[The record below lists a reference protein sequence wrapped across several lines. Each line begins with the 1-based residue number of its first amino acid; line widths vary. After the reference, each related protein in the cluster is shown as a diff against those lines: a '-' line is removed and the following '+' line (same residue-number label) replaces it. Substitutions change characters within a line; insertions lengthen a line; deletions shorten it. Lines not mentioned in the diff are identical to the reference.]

1 MPTNSNNRNNRNNR
15 NNQGKNTS
23 SGQGN
28 NILKS
33 ITSDNNALKMID
45 NSNCNKYDGVDRIQ
59 VNISDLKDYHDNQL
73 KSIQEDIQINN
84 YSNIKKENFNRYVS
98 AIDKIIKKKETPN
111 NDPVCVLDIDSL
123 QSKLGQ
129 GQGNKGNQN
138 NQENKLVQERKKK
151 KEEIKKKQ
159 IKEAR
164 QDRRTNNTRIII
176 ADYSMFVTGVNSKR
190 KNTNYLPNQ
199 LTSLIERLVQI
210 GLPTAYLPSVFPKE
224 GDNEETL
231 KLKNDLLNIYLLE
244 CRNIISKR
252 MLTAKGDIRSLRS
265 DIVKLRKAY
274 DNIKDFKPVS
284 SEDVKKELEKQKIE
298 SDANKEKRLRED
310 LNRMMTS
317 EKQEIINSDLEF
329 QKQKEKF
336 DLEKEK
342 EIKMKED
349 LEKVKEIADK
359 DDLKEIDKDIDK
371 RLEEIKKEE
380 EEPTPTPV
388 PQPQIQQIVQP
399 VQEISQEKD
408 DKTRDKLKEDVEKEL
423 ELKRQLQRE
432 QIMLLRK
439 EDELNLRIK
448 EQELKEKERL
458 LELEL
463 VERKIR
469 DKKIE
474 LKDKLSG
481 DIYFDI
487 LPTKVD
493 FENTI
498 DYLNKLKLSFIL
510 DSDKTSS
517 KKVIV
522 IKIVKYIKLI
532 RNNGIY
538 NVSIDD
544 KGKAINDVIPK
555 IMKIHIKHKKNLIR
569 IIANRNVDQK
579 QIVDHLTKLPID
591 ILNHYHDYIV
601 LLINNPKHHDK
612 YIKLLL
618 Q

>member
-1 MPTNSNNRNNRNNR
+1 
-15 NNQGKNTS
+15 
-23 SGQGN
+23 
-28 NILKS
+28 
-33 ITSDNNALKMID
+33 
-45 NSNCNKYDGVDRIQ
+45 
-59 VNISDLKDYHDNQL
+59 
-73 KSIQEDIQINN
+73 
-84 YSNIKKENFNRYVS
+84 
-98 AIDKIIKKKETPN
+98 
-111 NDPVCVLDIDSL
+111 
-123 QSKLGQ
+123 
-129 GQGNKGNQN
+129 
-138 NQENKLVQERKKK
+138 
-151 KEEIKKKQ
+151 
-159 IKEAR
+159 
-164 QDRRTNNTRIII
+164 
-176 ADYSMFVTGVNSKR
+176 
-190 KNTNYLPNQ
+190 
-199 LTSLIERLVQI
+199 
-210 GLPTAYLPSVFPKE
+210 
-224 GDNEETL
+224 
-231 KLKNDLLNIYLLE
+231 
-244 CRNIISKR
+244 
-252 MLTAKGDIRSLRS
+252 MLTAKGDIRSLRA
-265 DIVKLRKAY
+265 DINSLRKAY
-274 DNIKDFKPVS
+274 DKIKDFKPVTP
-284 SEDVKKELEKQKIE
+284 KEAKDILEKQKIE
-298 SDANKEKRLRED
+298 SDANKDKRLRED
-310 LNRMMTS
+310 LNQMMKT
-317 EKQEIINSDLEF
+317 EKQQMINSDQEF

-336 DLEKEK
+336 ELDREK

-349 LEKVKEIADK
+349 LEKMKEIADK
-359 DDLKEIDKDIDK
+359 DKLKDIDKDIDK
-371 RLEEIKKEE
+371 RLEEIKKDDEE
-380 EEPTPTPV
+380 ESQVPTPV
-388 PQPQIQQIVQP
+388 IQPQIQQVVQP

-532 RNNGIY
+532 RNNGLY

>member
-1 MPTNSNNRNNRNNR
+1 MPTIKEGGGK
-15 NNQGKNTS
+15 GKNKGNQNKQYSKLDVYKRIINTNC
-23 SGQGN
+23 GN
-28 NILKS
+28 NVDGMSKIEFNKTDKES
-33 ITSDNNALKMID
+33 IKEYFKQLDDLEPKITTKKGKGKFDNYYIVIKEIKEGNPSTNL
-45 NSNCNKYDGVDRIQ
+45 
-59 VNISDLKDYHDNQL
+59 
-73 KSIQEDIQINN
+73 NN
-84 YSNIKKENFNRYVS
+84 TY
-98 AIDKIIKKKETPN
+98 
-111 NDPVCVLDIDSL
+111 CVLDIDSL
-123 QSKLGQ
+123 QSKLS
-129 GQGNKGNQN
+129 QGNQGNPNNQGNQN
-138 NQENKLVQERKKK
+138 NQANQLAQERIRK
-151 KEEIKKKQ
+151 KEEIKRRQ

-164 QDRRTNNTRIII
+164 QDRRTNNTRIIV
-176 ADYSMFVTGVNSKR
+176 ADYSMFVSGVNSKR
-190 KNTNYLPNQ
+190 KNTSYLPNQ
-199 LTSLIERLVQI
+199 LNTLIERLVQI
-210 GLPTAYLPSVFPKE
+210 GLPTAYLPSVIPKE
-224 GDNEETL
+224 GDNKETIE
-231 KLKNDLLNIYLLE
+231 LKNELLNKYLLE

-252 MLTAKGDIRSLRS
+252 MLTAKGDIRSLRA
-265 DIVKLRKAY
+265 DINSLRKAY
-274 DNIKDFKPVS
+274 DKIKDFKPVTP
-284 SEDVKKELEKQKIE
+284 KEAKDILEKQKIE
-298 SDANKEKRLRED
+298 SDANKDKRLRED
-310 LNRMMTS
+310 LNQMMKT
-317 EKQEIINSDLEF
+317 EKQQMINSDQEF

-336 DLEKEK
+336 ELDREK

-349 LEKVKEIADK
+349 LEKMKEIADK
-359 DDLKEIDKDIDK
+359 DKLKDIDKDIDK
-371 RLEEIKKEE
+371 RLEEIKKDDEE
-380 EEPTPTPV
+380 ESQVPTPV
-388 PQPQIQQIVQP
+388 IQPQIQQVVQP

>member
-1 MPTNSNNRNNRNNR
+1 
-15 NNQGKNTS
+15 NNQGN
-23 SGQGN
+23 SGQGQGQGQGQGN
-28 NILKS
+28 QKEMKKDDIYKRIIN
-33 ITSDNNALKMID
+33 T
-45 NSNCNKYDGVDRIQ
+45 NCGYNVDGMSKIEFKKDDIEGIKNYFKQ
-59 VNISDLKDYHDNQL
+59 LSDLKPN
-73 KSIQEDIQINN
+73 INTKKGKFKN
-84 YSNIKKENFNRYVS
+84 YPQVIKEISNDEPSSNL
-98 AIDKIIKKKETPN
+98 
-111 NDPVCVLDIDSL
+111 NDPYCVLDINSL
-123 QSKLGQ
+123 QSKLSQGQGQGQ
-129 GQGNKGNQN
+129 GQGNQN
-138 NQENKLVQERKKK
+138 NQANQLAQERRRK
-151 KEEIKKKQ
+151 KEELKQRQ

-164 QDRRTNNTRIII
+164 QDRRTNNTRIIV
-176 ADYSMFVTGVNSKR
+176 ADYSMFVSGVNSKR

-199 LTSLIERLVQI
+199 LTTLVERLVQI
-210 GLPTAYLPSVFPKE
+210 GLPTAYLPSVYPKE
-224 GDNEETL
+224 GDNKETL
-231 KLKNDLLNIYLLE
+231 ELKNNLLNKYLLE

-265 DIVKLRKAY
+265 DVNNLRKAY
-274 DNIKDFKPVS
+274 DNIKDFKPVTP
-284 SEDVKKELEKQKIE
+284 KELKETLEKQKIE

-310 LNRMMTS
+310 LNKMMST
-317 EKQEIINSDLEF
+317 EKQQMINNDQEY

-336 DLEKEK
+336 DLEREK
-342 EIKMKED
+342 EIKMKKD
-349 LEKVKEIADK
+349 LEKIKEIADK
-359 DDLKEIDKDIDK
+359 DKLKDIDKDIDK
-371 RLEEIKKEE
+371 KLEEIKKKQEE
-380 EEPTPTPV
+380 EVAQEPTSV
-388 PQPQIQQIVQP
+388 PPPQIQQVVQP

-532 RNNGIY
+532 RNNGLY

-579 QIVDHLTKLPID
+579 QIVDHITKLPID

-601 LLINNPKHHDK
+601 LLINNPQHHDK

>member
-1 MPTNSNNRNNRNNR
+1 MPNRGRGRGNQSTGRGQGSR
-15 NNQGKNTS
+15 GSQGKQGKEYTKPDIYNRIINT
-23 SGQGN
+23 N
-28 NILKS
+28 C
-33 ITSDNNALKMID
+33 DNNVDGMSKMQLTRTDKDSI
-45 NSNCNKYDGVDRIQ
+45 NSYLEELSYLDINSKKGKFKNYTAVIKAIKED
-59 VNISDLKDYHDNQL
+59 
-73 KSIQEDIQINN
+73 KSSEIN
-84 YSNIKKENFNRYVS
+84 EN
-98 AIDKIIKKKETPN
+98 KETF
-111 NDPVCVLDIDSL
+111 CVLDIDSIRDKIN
-123 QSKLGQ
+123 QDQGKGSDLG
-129 GQGNKGNQN
+129 KGRN
-138 NQENKLVQERKKK
+138 NQISQEKKRIKEAFK
-151 KEEIKKKQ
+151 KTK

-164 QDRRTNNTRIII
+164 QDRRTNNTRIIV
-176 ADYSMFVTGVNSKR
+176 ADYSMFVSGVNSKR

-199 LTSLIERLVQI
+199 ISTLIERLVQI
-210 GLPTAYLPSVFPKE
+210 GLPTAYIPSVFPKE
-224 GDNEETL
+224 DDNKETL
-231 KLKNDLLNIYLLE
+231 KLKNEVLNNYLLE

-252 MLTAKGDIRSLRS
+252 MLTAKSDIKSLRA
-265 DIVKLRKAY
+265 DIENIRKAY
-274 DNIKDFKPVS
+274 NKIKDFKNVIPKVA
-284 SEDVKKELEKQKIE
+284 KEILEKQKVE
-298 SDANKEKRLRED
+298 SDANKDKRLKED
-310 LNRMMTS
+310 LNKMMST
-317 EKQEIINSDLEF
+317 EKQQMIKSDEEF
-329 QKQKEKF
+329 QKQKEIF
-336 DLEKEK
+336 DSEREK
-342 EIKMKED
+342 EIKMKDD
-349 LEKVKEIADK
+349 LEKIKEISDK
-359 DDLKEIDKDIDK
+359 DNLKDIDKDIDK
-371 RLEEIKKEE
+371 RLEEIKKKQD
-380 EEPTPTPV
+380 EEP
-388 PQPQIQQIVQP
+388 PQPTIPQQQIQQVIQP

-463 VERKIR
+463 VERKIK

-522 IKIVKYIKLI
+522 LKIVKYIKLI

-579 QIVDHLTKLPID
+579 QIVDHLTNLQID

>member
-1 MPTNSNNRNNRNNR
+1 MLTIKEGGGK
-15 NNQGKNTS
+15 GKNKGNQNKQYSKLDVYKRIINTNC
-23 SGQGN
+23 GN
-28 NILKS
+28 NVDGMSKIEFNKTDKES
-33 ITSDNNALKMID
+33 IKEYFKQLDDLEPKITTKKGKGKFDNYYIVIKEIKEGNPSTNL
-45 NSNCNKYDGVDRIQ
+45 
-59 VNISDLKDYHDNQL
+59 
-73 KSIQEDIQINN
+73 NN
-84 YSNIKKENFNRYVS
+84 TY
-98 AIDKIIKKKETPN
+98 
-111 NDPVCVLDIDSL
+111 CVLDIDSL
-123 QSKLGQ
+123 QSKLS
-129 GQGNKGNQN
+129 QGNQGNPNNQGNQN
-138 NQENKLVQERKKK
+138 NQANQLAQERRRK
-151 KEEIKKKQ
+151 KEEIKRRQ

-164 QDRRTNNTRIII
+164 QDRRTNNTRIIV
-176 ADYSMFVTGVNSKR
+176 ADYSMFVSGVNSKR
-190 KNTNYLPNQ
+190 KNTSYLPNQ
-199 LTSLIERLVQI
+199 LNTLIERLVQI
-210 GLPTAYLPSVFPKE
+210 GLPTAYLPSVIPKE
-224 GDNEETL
+224 GDNKETIE
-231 KLKNDLLNIYLLE
+231 LKNELLNKYLLE

-252 MLTAKGDIRSLRS
+252 MLTAKGDIRSLRA
-265 DIVKLRKAY
+265 DINSLRKAY
-274 DNIKDFKPVS
+274 DKIKDFKPVTP
-284 SEDVKKELEKQKIE
+284 KEAKDILEKQKIE
-298 SDANKEKRLRED
+298 SDANKDKRLRED
-310 LNRMMTS
+310 LNQMMKT
-317 EKQEIINSDLEF
+317 EKQQMINSDQEF

-336 DLEKEK
+336 ELDREK

-349 LEKVKEIADK
+349 LEKMKEIADK
-359 DDLKEIDKDIDK
+359 DKLKDIDKDIDK
-371 RLEEIKKEE
+371 RLEEIKKDDEE
-380 EEPTPTPV
+380 ESQVPTPV
-388 PQPQIQQIVQP
+388 IQPQIQQVVQP